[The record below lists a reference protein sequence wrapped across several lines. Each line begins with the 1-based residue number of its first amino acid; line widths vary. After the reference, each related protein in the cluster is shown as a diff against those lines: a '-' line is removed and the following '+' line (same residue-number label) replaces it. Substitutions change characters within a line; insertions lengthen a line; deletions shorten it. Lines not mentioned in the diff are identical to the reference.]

1 MNSEQ
6 KLPNVFVI
14 ISILLIL
21 VVTLMILLA
30 PLAEYPVGGMLII
43 YIGVPLLML
52 AELFLLFSV
61 FSS

>member
-1 MNSEQ
+1 MNNEQ
-6 KLPNVFVI
+6 KLSNAFVI

-21 VVTLMILLA
+21 VVILAILIT